1 MLTRA
6 LFVFLSVVLAAPG
19 LQAAP
24 LTGVGDAGAADGAG
38 PHLITMGIAQKEVT
52 AEELESGAELP
63 APKFNTGAIAYVL
76 ASNLKQGDTVEVTL
90 NNGDT
95 PLLRNTETLADDK
108 AKFLLQAGK
117 RGVPAGGW
125 PEGTYLASVKITRDG
140 KTAMEEKTQPMTFE

>member
-6 LFVFLSVVLAAPG
+6 LFVFLSVLLAAPA

-24 LTGVGDAGAADGAG
+24 LSGVGGAGAAGEAG
-38 PHLITMGIAQKEVT
+38 PYLITLGIAQKEVT
-52 AEELESGAELP
+52 TEELESGADLP

-76 ASNLKQGDTVEVTL
+76 ASALKKGDTVEVTL
-90 NNGDT
+90 KNGDK
-95 PLLRNTETLADDK
+95 PLLQNTETLAEDK

-125 PEGTYLASVKITRDG
+125 PEGTYVASVKITRDG
-140 KTAMEEKTQPMTFE
+140 KTVVEENTEPMPFE